1 MKKIV
6 VLYKFL
12 KSSGYEFESLILK
25 KAYPIIE
32 EGFMELGDGGSVE
45 RRLPSSSYDEVGGH
59 SASDWYDAVGYVS
72 DDIVVLTYGKDMDS
86 SFYEKIYNL
95 FSEGSSGL
103 TSYSYKDLDG
113 LIFSRA
119 RVTNDEL
126 LSLFPSVRDS
136 ISSSLLSSNPDMSE
150 SDISSKISDDLIII
164 LLGSHSSG
172 TLYKSPY
179 YLGHDLGHQLM
190 DADYDESDFRHELE
204 MAIEEVAK
212 LYKLYES
219 EEELSEEESEEF
231 SEEESEESV
240 PNDIISNIREDLFV
254 HGISEPSE
262 FLIKDFFPTTNKNV
276 SDRYPDVFGN
286 FVSGNFNFE
295 IPDSL
300 EDNSGNYYELFP
312 EDKEKAEAIL
322 QEFVD
327 KNALA
332 FGGEKN
338 LESEAKERLTDYIE
352 SIGED
357 ISSPISYLKGKS
369 ILL

>member
-1 MKKIV
+1 MKKV
-6 VLYKFL
+6 LVLYKFL
-12 KSSGYEFESLILK
+12 KSSGYDFESLILK

-32 EGFMELGDGGSVE
+32 EGFMELDSGGSVE

-72 DDIVVLTYGKDMDS
+72 DDIVVLTYGNDMDS

-103 TSYSYKDLDG
+103 TSYSYRDLDR
-113 LIFSRA
+113 LIFGRA
-119 RVTNDEL
+119 RITNDEL
-126 LSLFPSVRDS
+126 LSLFPSVRES
-136 ISSSLLSSNPDMSE
+136 ISSALLSQNPDMSE

-231 SEEESEESV
+231 SSDEESG
-240 PNDIISNIREDLFV
+240 PNDIISNIREDLFN

-262 FLIKDFFPTTNKNV
+262 FLIKDFFPTTNKNI
-276 SDRYPDVFGN
+276 SDKYPDVFGN
-286 FVSGNFNFE
+286 FLAGNFNFE

-300 EDNSGNYYELFP
+300 EDNSGNYYELFS

-332 FGGEKN
+332 FGGEKK
-338 LESEAKERLTDYIE
+338 LENEAKERLANYIE